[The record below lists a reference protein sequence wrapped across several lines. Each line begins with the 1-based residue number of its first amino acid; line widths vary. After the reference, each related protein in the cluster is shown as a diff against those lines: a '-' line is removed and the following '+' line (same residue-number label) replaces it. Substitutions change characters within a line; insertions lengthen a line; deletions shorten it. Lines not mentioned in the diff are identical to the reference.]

1 MHGVDQPLPLT
12 TNSRRK
18 AAQGQPGQGRKPS
31 FRSSSRNTSEGS
43 EPFCREQNESAPR
56 TSGDRYE
63 AGESDNEDSDG
74 YQINAETSATHNWD
88 AKLPYCTTRGIRERA
103 LESGR

>member
-1 MHGVDQPLPLT
+1 MRASRILP
-12 TNSRRK
+12 
-18 AAQGQPGQGRKPS
+18 
-31 FRSSSRNTSEGS
+31 RNHVI
-43 EPFCREQNESAPR
+43 PQRDPNRFFREQNESALR

-63 AGESDNEDSDG
+63 AGESDNGDSDG